1 MRRLPIPLLCVW
13 LWLWLG
19 AGVAACELRVPRA
32 PLEYRA
38 VVVGLSPAEET
49 AQQTAIAIARTGG
62 APTPRYRPLPR
73 ILADF
78 TDEHGLS
85 HRIISAVTGGRI
97 PPPGSRVVLRS
108 RYLDPDDDC
117 RFIPW
122 TVKPTDLID

>member
-13 LWLWLG
+13 LWLG
-19 AGVAACELRVPRA
+19 AGVAACELRVARA

-38 VVVGLSPAEET
+38 VVVGLSPPEET
-49 AQQTAIAIARTGG
+49 ARQTAIAIARTGG

-78 TDEHGLS
+78 TDERGLS
-85 HRIISAVTGGRI
+85 HRIISAVTDGRI

-117 RFIPW
+117 QFIPW